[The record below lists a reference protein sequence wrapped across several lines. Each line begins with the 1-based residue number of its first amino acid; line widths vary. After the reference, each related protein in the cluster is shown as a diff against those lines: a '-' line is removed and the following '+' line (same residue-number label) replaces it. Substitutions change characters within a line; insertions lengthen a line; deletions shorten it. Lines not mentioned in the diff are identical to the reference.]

1 MNKIVLAIFSL
12 FLLSCGAF
20 KPYESVQS
28 GPRAKVTI
36 KKNTSSSKF
45 DVVIFDPDDKC
56 DFRFMGRVML
66 EDGENTRTIYMPAKR
81 SYFRVS
87 AKQPGYHSIGLRDV
101 SFLLEDQQEYS
112 IEFEWKGSKSSWAGT
127 KGLFDIKYLKH
138 RNDNQSQ
145 AVEVDHFSICERE
158 NNISDE

>member
-1 MNKIVLAIFSL
+1 MARILLVILTL
-12 FLLSCGAF
+12 FLFSCGAF

-36 KKNTSSSKF
+36 KKNSSSSKLG
-45 DVVIFDPDDKC
+45 VVIFDPDEQC
-56 DFRFMGRVML
+56 DFKFMGRADL
-66 EDGENTRTIYMPAKR
+66 KDEEKSRTIYMPAKR
-81 SYFRVS
+81 AYFRVS

-101 SFLLEDQQEYS
+101 SFLLEDHQEYS

-138 RNDNQSQ
+138 VNDNQSKP
-145 AVEVDHFSICERE
+145 VEVDHFSICERE
-158 NNISDE
+158 NNISSE